1 MPTKCRQ
8 TAREGRSDPVSLDVQ
23 SRLMG
28 GIQYHINMNNTKR
41 SRSNGKNG
49 NGKRKNGN
57 GRGNLQNLR
66 GITQSVALSV
76 NNAFGDS
83 AKPTTIVKGLD
94 AFDSCHVPLPRAVGD
109 YTVIRTT
116 EVISGT
122 NTVSLFGPVMT
133 SNTSTVGGP
142 QWSNICCIRGVAG
155 GTAINAANNANRQIF
170 SALSSSSWDDCRLTP
185 AAFTVKI
192 MNPEALQTTSGIVY
206 IGRARQMLNVGG
218 STRTW
223 DTFANELVSYSSP
236 ELCAAGRLA
245 LRGAKVDAVPYDM
258 NSLADFRSTSISTAA
273 NFTWSDDSQNF
284 DGFAPIFVYNP
295 DGVDLQYLVCCEWRV
310 RFDPANPAYAS
321 HSYHKPSTIG
331 YWDRLQQI
339 TSSLGNG
346 VMDLVEKS
354 APQMLMNFAQDQVQK
369 QLRLTNG

>member
-1 MPTKCRQ
+1 
-8 TAREGRSDPVSLDVQ
+8 
-23 SRLMG
+23 MG
-28 GIQYHINMNNTKR
+28 GIQYYIMPNNNRKP
-41 SRSNGKNG
+41 SKNG
-49 NGKRKNGN
+49 NGKNKRRNAGN
-57 GRGNLQNLR
+57 GDKSKLQNLR

-83 AKPTTIVKGLD
+83 ARPQTIVKGLD

-116 EVISGT
+116 EVVSGT
-122 NTVSLFGPVMT
+122 ETFNLFGPVMNT
-133 SNTSTVGGP
+133 NTSTVGGSR
-142 QWSNICCIRGVAG
+142 WSNICCIRGVAG
-155 GTAINAANNANRQIF
+155 GTAINAANNANRQVF
-170 SALSSSSWDDCRLTP
+170 SAMSSSAWDDCRITP

-258 NSLADFRSTSISTAA
+258 NSLADFRLSSISSDS
-273 NFTWSDDSQNF
+273 NFTWSDDSINF
-284 DGFAPIFVYNP
+284 DGFAPIFIYNP
-295 DGVDLQYLVCCEWRV
+295 DGIDLQFLVCCEWRV

-321 HSYHKPSTIG
+321 HTYHRPSTTG
-331 YWDRLQQI
+331 YWDRLQQL
-339 TSSLGNG
+339 TSRLGNG

-354 APQMLMNFAQDQVQK
+354 APQLLMNMAQETVNR
-369 QLRLTNG
+369 QLRLTND